1 MNHTSWEDLL
11 AERYARSRL
20 VDAYYTIRRIVRH
33 TPKNTYRGIKFAWQR
48 VVRGWD
54 DSSTWC
60 LHSHLGRTLGG
71 QLVYMA
77 DNTHSFPGRPPYDT
91 FELWQRD
98 LRKHGTALLTY
109 EEQELDAEGDEW
121 MALFVPAQEA
131 LRWVADFLPY
141 LWD

>member
-11 AERYARSRL
+11 AERYARSRW
-20 VDAYYTIRRIVRH
+20 VDACYAIRRIVRY

-54 DSSTWC
+54 DRSTWC
-60 LHSHLGRTLGG
+60 LHAHLGKTLGG
-71 QLVYMA
+71 QLVHMA
-77 DNTHSFPGRPPYDT
+77 DTTHSYPGRPPYDT
-91 FELWQRD
+91 FEKWEVD

-109 EEQELDAEGDEW
+109 EEHDFDTEGEEW
-121 MALFVPAQEA
+121 TAMFVPAQEA
-131 LRWVADFLPY
+131 LRWVADNLAD